1 MLDRVIHLG
10 DGWLAGALLVAVVVA
25 VTIFLVLRDRRFRV
39 VTRRLRCPVH
49 GREATVQLLVEAG
62 NGVVYRDVVACSLES
77 DPSVT
82 CDKVCRSLSVAP
94 FAEPPP
100 AA

>member
-1 MLDRVIHLG
+1 MLDRVIHLA

-25 VTIFLVLRDRRFRV
+25 VTIFLALGGRRFRV

-49 GREATVQLLVEAG
+49 GREALVQLLVEAG
-62 NGVVYRDVVACSLES
+62 DGVVYRDVVACSLE
-77 DPSVT
+77 PSVT

-94 FAEPPP
+94 FAQPPP